1 MLRKIR
7 QFGLKNAAPGPDRM
21 RAAVNRDAILPAARK
36 TAIIRLKFSVHPGN
50 PVKSHGGN
58 GCDLM

>member
-36 TAIIRLKFSVHPGN
+36 IAIIRLKFSVHPGN
-50 PVKSHGGN
+50 PV
-58 GCDLM
+58 